1 MKADLSAECLRK
13 TFRGIPKEQREAHQQ
28 FAIRV
33 WRGLSWL
40 ERAEQAAEVE
50 DQFIS
55 LWIAF
60 NALYGRQDVA
70 AHMWTEKKAYC
81 ELLTTTWRLD
91 GGGLLRSCLKN
102 RQTAVL
108 GIIGEK
114 FLCREFW
121 DSPKDNHDKRLT
133 EHVRNLLPGYNGR
146 NMLPVL
152 TELFDR
158 LYIMRVQLFHG
169 ASTKGS
175 KLNRRMLKQCTTLL
189 ADFIPILLAIMIEG
203 GIDVDWGDV
212 CFPPLELKPAGH

>member
-1 MKADLSAECLRK
+1 MTSARTAETIRAA
-13 TFRGIPKEQREAHQQ
+13 FRAIPKERREVRQP

-50 DQFIS
+50 DQFIA

-70 AHMWTEKKAYC
+70 DHLWTERKAYC
-81 ELLTTTWRLD
+81 EFLGTAWRLD
-91 GGGLLRSCLKN
+91 GGGLLRSCLKS

-108 GIIGEK
+108 GIIGNK

-121 DSPKDNHDKRLT
+121 ESPRDNHDKRLS
-133 EHVRNLLPGYNGR
+133 EHVRTLLAGYNGR

-158 LYIMRVQLFHG
+158 LYVMRVQVFHG

-175 KLNRRMLKQCTTLL
+175 KLNRRTLKQCTSLL
-189 ADFIPILLAIMIEG
+189 ADFIPALLTIMIES

-212 CFPPLELKPAGH
+212 CFPPLEG